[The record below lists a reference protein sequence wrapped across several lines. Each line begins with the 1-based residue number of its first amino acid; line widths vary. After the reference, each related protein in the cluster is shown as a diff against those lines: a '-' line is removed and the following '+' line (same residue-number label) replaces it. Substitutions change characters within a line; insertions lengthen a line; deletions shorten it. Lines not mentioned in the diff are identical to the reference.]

1 MGKGGPWQQGLDLA
15 VAWNRRKAMQ
25 EVRGLEE
32 GGKNGVIPAELG
44 QESQASSCL
53 RKGTPLASR
62 VAQGVP
68 GPSSSCV
75 WTPRVFADT

>member
-32 GGKNGVIPAELG
+32 GGKNGVTAEELVG
-44 QESQASSCL
+44 DGGRLSL
-53 RKGTPLASR
+53 RISL
-62 VAQGVP
+62 
-68 GPSSSCV
+68 
-75 WTPRVFADT
+75 FL